1 MGWRAILRL
10 IVALL
15 WLGVCLPMWAIA
27 RLWDGER
34 AWVRRYLA
42 VIGWTLGLRSQD
54 RGRPAGAPA
63 LLVGNHVSWLDIL
76 ALGGRTEVS
85 FIAKAEIARWPIV
98 GFLARVAGCVF
109 VARDR
114 RAATRSQA
122 DAVVEA
128 LRDGRSLVL
137 FAEGGTGDGVTIEPF
152 RPSLFV
158 SAIEAGV
165 KVQPVA
171 IDYGRRRSELAW
183 PNGEG
188 FGTVARR
195 MLNQRGE
202 IPVTL
207 RFLAPLDT
215 AQLDRKALAARSHQA
230 IVSALE

>member
-1 MGWRAILRL
+1 MSLRAILRL
-10 IVALL
+10 IGGLL
-15 WLGVCLPMWAIA
+15 WLGVCLPMWAVG
-27 RLWDGER
+27 RLYGGER
-34 AWVRRYLA
+34 VWVRRYLA
-42 VIGWTLGLRSQD
+42 LLGWMLGLRTQD

-63 LLVGNHVSWLDIL
+63 LLVGNHISWLDIL

-85 FIAKAEIARWPIV
+85 FIAKAEIADWPLV

-114 RAATRSQA
+114 RAATRTQA
-122 DAVVEA
+122 DAVAES
-128 LRDGRSLVL
+128 LRGGQSFVL
-137 FAEGGTGDGVTIEPF
+137 FAEGGTGDGITIAPF
-152 RPSLFV
+152 RAGLFA

-171 IDYGRRRSELAW
+171 IDYGRRRADLAW

-188 FGTVARR
+188 FGRVAKR

-215 AQLDRKALAARSHQA
+215 AQLDRKALAARAHQA
-230 IVSALE
+230 IVAALD